1 MGDATPGRNDGGRP
15 RYIRAVADSR
25 VVLFTKPGCHLCEEM
40 LDLLR
45 PALAAAGVAL
55 TERDITA
62 TLDDYLA
69 YRHDIPVLVIDGR
82 EVARHRITAAALAE
96 ALSAAGIAR

>member
-1 MGDATPGRNDGGRP
+1 MPRGDDGGPP

-25 VVLFTKPGCHLCEEM
+25 VVLFTKPGCHLCEDM
-40 LDLLR
+40 RDLLR
-45 PALAAAGVAL
+45 PALAPTGVAL
-55 TERDITA
+55 IERDITA

-96 ALSAAGIAR
+96 ALRAAGLTA